1 MGKKLAFWGD
11 CNGYGYKII
20 RILEE
25 LGGINGSN
33 YAGNEVILLYHI
45 DKKNNIKGTHNG
57 NLDKEKYVVM
67 TYQDFISKYPF
78 QVGDIVYTT
87 DNHEEGKVVE
97 IVWDETKKKFAF
109 HADGECEFTQEK
121 INGEI
126 NSALMFRLQQHEQLY
141 QILKKL
147 NDIPNAP
154 TPDCEEY
161 IDGIIEVNFPIP
173 LDENINFT
181 FYDTPG
187 TDSNSNE
194 HLLVLQKALHQLQ

>member
-57 NLDKEKYVVM
+57 NLDKEKYVIM
-67 TYQDFISKYPF
+67 TYQDFIAKYPF

-97 IVWDETKKKFAF
+97 IVWDETKERMRYLVDFENTISWVFVDDIFCYEEAK
-109 HADGECEFTQEK
+109 D
-121 INGEI
+121 
-126 NSALMFRLQQHEQLY
+126 NSDCDTTIKPM
-141 QILKKL
+141 KVKSNTVKL
-147 NDIPNAP
+147 VDDKVVDN
-154 TPDCEEY
+154 
-161 IDGIIEVNFPIP
+161 
-173 LDENINFT
+173 LDK
-181 FYDTPG
+181 G
-187 TDSNSNE
+187 K
-194 HLLVLQKALHQLQ
+194 L